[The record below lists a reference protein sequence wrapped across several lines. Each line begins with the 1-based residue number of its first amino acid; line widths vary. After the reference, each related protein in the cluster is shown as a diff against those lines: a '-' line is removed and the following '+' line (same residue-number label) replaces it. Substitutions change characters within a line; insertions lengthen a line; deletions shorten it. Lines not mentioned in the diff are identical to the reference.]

1 MHGRTGASPRGRQEA
16 AMTYDLKITGGTI
29 VDGSGKPGFAGDLG
43 IKDGKVVA
51 LGKADGPA
59 ATTIDARGKIVS
71 PGFVDVHTHYD
82 AQILWDRMLSIS
94 PWHGVTTTVIGN
106 CGFGVAPTKAIHRK
120 LIMQTLEKVE
130 GMSLE
135 ALEAGLGNA
144 WPFETFPQYLDTLE
158 KQGTAINIAALF
170 GHTPLRLYVMGEE
183 STERAATPDEIAKM
197 KTLVR
202 EAMDAGA
209 IGFGT
214 SVSVSHNGYAGKPVP
229 SRQATV
235 EEMDALVSVMGE
247 LKRGLMQITIG
258 RDFST
263 RQVGGVSRTYNAP
276 VTWTALLSYLY
287 GPGGHRK
294 QLDLAAEQR
303 KSGAMVIPQVSCR
316 PLNFEFTFAEPFIFD
331 VMKFMN
337 ELAVEDAKTPG
348 TRRRA
353 YADPA
358 WREKLRRDVTPLF
371 RNWWDRVVIAW
382 APSARELEEQ
392 PLADAARKLGRDP
405 VDLALDLA
413 LANDLQAR
421 FRMAVMNFDEK
432 EVAELITDPHT
443 VIALSDAGAH
453 ASQLCDACYSTYL
466 LGHWVREKKTLTIE
480 QAVHQLTQ
488 RPAEMFGITDRGL
501 LAEGRPAD
509 VVVFDPRTVAPGP
522 LKRVYDLPAGA
533 DRLVSEATGVDA
545 VIVNGRIIR
554 QNGNDVVAADDR
566 LPGRVLRHGR
576 AA

>member
-1 MHGRTGASPRGRQEA
+1 
-16 AMTYDLKITGGTI
+16 MTYDLKITGGTI
-29 VDGSGKPGFAGDLG
+29 VDGSGKPGFTGDVG
-43 IKDGKVVA
+43 VKDGKVVA

-59 ATTIDARGKIVS
+59 VTTIDAAGKVVS

-106 CGFGVAPTKAIHRK
+106 CGFGVAPTKPIHRK

-135 ALEAGLGNA
+135 ALEAGLGTS
-144 WPFETFPQYLDTLE
+144 WPFETFPQYLDALE
-158 KQGTAINIAALF
+158 KRGSAINVAALF

-183 STERAATPDEIAKM
+183 STERAATAEEIVAM
-197 KTLVR
+197 KKLVR

-263 RQVGGVSRTYNAP
+263 RHMAEVSRKYNVP

-303 KSGAMVIPQVSCR
+303 KAGALVIPQVSCR

-337 ELAVEDAKTPG
+337 ELAVEEAKAPG

-358 WREKLRRDVTPLF
+358 WRAKLRSEVTPLF
-371 RNWWDRVVIAW
+371 RNWWDRVIIAW
-382 APSARELEEQ
+382 APSARDLEEQ
-392 PLADAARKLGRDP
+392 PLASAAARLGKDP

-432 EVAELITDPHT
+432 EVAELITDPNT
-443 VIALSDAGAH
+443 IIALSDAGAH

-466 LGHWVREKKTLTIE
+466 LGHWVREKKTFTVE
-480 QAVHQLTQ
+480 QAVHNLTQ

-509 VVVFDPRTVAPGP
+509 VVVFDPETVGPGP

-533 DRLVSEATGVDA
+533 DRLVSEASGIDA
-545 VIVNGRIIR
+545 VIVNGKMVR
-554 QNGNDVVAADDR
+554 QNGRDAVAADEK
-566 LPGRVLRHGR
+566 LPGRLLRHGR

>member
-1 MHGRTGASPRGRQEA
+1 MAF
-16 AMTYDLKITGGTI
+16 DLRIMDGTI
-29 VDGSGKPGFAGDLG
+29 VDGTGKPGYRGDVG
-43 IKDGKVVA
+43 VKDGKVVA
-51 LGKADGPA
+51 LGEAKGDA
-59 ATTIDARGKIVS
+59 AVTIDATDRVVA

-82 AQILWDRMLSIS
+82 AQVLWDRMLSIS

-106 CGFGVAPTKAIHRK
+106 CGFGVAPTRAMHRK
-120 LIMQTLEKVE
+120 LILQTLEKVE
-130 GMSLE
+130 GMSLD
-135 ALEAGLGNA
+135 ALQAGVGEA

-158 KQGTAINIAALF
+158 KRGSAINIAALF
-170 GHTPLRLYVMGEE
+170 GHTPLRMYVMGEQ
-183 STERAATPDEIAKM
+183 STERAATADEIAAM
-197 KTLVR
+197 KKLVR
-202 EAMDAGA
+202 EAMEAGA

-263 RQVGGVSRTYNAP
+263 RHMAEVSRKYNVP

-303 KSGAMVIPQVSCR
+303 RSGAMVIPQVSCR

-337 ELAVEDAKTPG
+337 ELAVAEARNPG

-353 YADPA
+353 YADAA
-358 WREKLRRDVTPLF
+358 WRDKLRSEVTPLF

-392 PLADAARKLGRDP
+392 PLSSAAARLGKDP

-413 LANDLQAR
+413 LANDLQAH

-432 EVAELITDPHT
+432 EVADLITDPHT
-443 VIALSDAGAH
+443 IIALSDAGAH

-466 LGHWVREKKTLTIE
+466 LGHWVRERKTFTIE

-488 RPAEMFGITDRGL
+488 RPAEMFGITDRGV
-501 LAEGRPAD
+501 LARGRPAD
-509 VVVFDPRTVAPGP
+509 IVVFDPATVGPGP

-533 DRLVSEATGVDA
+533 DRLVSEAAGVDA
-545 VIVNGRIIR
+545 VIVNGQVIR
-554 QNGNDVVAADDR
+554 RNGTDAVSAAAK
-566 LPGRVLRHGR
+566 LPGRVLRQGKAH
-576 AA
+576 

>member
-1 MHGRTGASPRGRQEA
+1 MG
-16 AMTYDLKITGGTI
+16 YDLKITGGTI
-29 VDGSGKPGFAGDLG
+29 VDGTGAPGFAGDVG

-51 LGKADGPA
+51 LAKAHSE
-59 ATTIDARGKIVS
+59 ATQTIDAAGRIVA

-106 CGFGVAPTKAIHRK
+106 CGFGVAPTRAEHRR
-120 LIMQTLEKVE
+120 LILQTLEKVE
-130 GMSLE
+130 GMSLD
-135 ALEAGLGNA
+135 ALQAGLGEA

-158 KQGTAINIAALF
+158 RRGSAINVAALF
-170 GHTPLRLYVMGEE
+170 GHTPLRLYVMGEA
-183 STERAATPDEIAKM
+183 STERAATSDEIAAM
-197 KTLVR
+197 KRLLH

-214 SVSVSHNGYAGKPVP
+214 SMAVSHNGYAGKPVP

-235 EEMDALVSVMGE
+235 EEMHELVSVLGE
-247 LKRGLMQITIG
+247 IKRGLMQITIG
-258 RDFST
+258 REFST
-263 RQVGGVSRTYNAP
+263 KAMAEVSLKYGIP
-276 VTWTALLSYLY
+276 VTWTALLSYMY

-294 QLDLAAEQR
+294 QLALADEQR
-303 KSGAMVIPQVSCR
+303 KSGAVVIPQVSCR

-337 ELAVEDAKTPG
+337 DLTVEDARAPG
-348 TRRRA
+348 ARRRA

-358 WREKLRRDVTPLF
+358 WRRRFTAELSPLF
-371 RNWWDRVVIAW
+371 QRWWDRTVIAW

-392 PLADAARKLGRDP
+392 PLAAAAARLGKDP

-421 FRMAVMNFDEK
+421 FRMAVMNFDES
-432 EVAELITDPHT
+432 EVAELITDPNT
-443 VIALSDAGAH
+443 LIALSDAGAH

-466 LGHWVREKKTLTIE
+466 LGHWVRERRTFTIE
-480 QAVHQLTQ
+480 QAVHNLTQ
-488 RPAEMFGITDRGL
+488 RPAETFGITDRGV

-509 VVVFDPRTVAPGP
+509 VVVFDPSTVGPGP

-533 DRLVSEATGVDA
+533 DRLISEASGIDA
-545 VIVNGRIIR
+545 VIVNGTLIR
-554 QNGNDVVAADDR
+554 RHGKDALTANDK
-566 LPGRVLRHGR
+566 LPGRLLRHGR
-576 AA
+576 AS

>member
-1 MHGRTGASPRGRQEA
+1 
-16 AMTYDLKITGGTI
+16 MTYDLKITGGTI
-29 VDGSGKPGFAGDLG
+29 VDGTGKPGFVGDLG
-43 IKDGKVVA
+43 IKDGKVVT
-51 LGKADGPA
+51 LGKVDGSA
-59 ATTIDARGKIVS
+59 TTTIDATGKVVS

-94 PWHGVTTTVIGN
+94 PWHGITTTVIGN

-120 LIMQTLEKVE
+120 LILQTLEKVE
-130 GMSLE
+130 GMSLD
-135 ALEAGLGNA
+135 ALQAGVGDS

-158 KQGTAINIAALF
+158 KRGSAINVAALF
-170 GHTPLRLYVMGEE
+170 GHTPLRMYVMGEE
-183 STERAATPDEIAKM
+183 STERAATADEIGAM

-202 EAMDAGA
+202 EAMEAGA
-209 IGFGT
+209 IGFGS

-235 EEMDALVSVMGE
+235 EEMDALVSVMGDM
-247 LKRGLMQITIG
+247 KRGLMQITIG
-258 RDFST
+258 REFST
-263 RQVGGVSRTYNAP
+263 RHMAEVSRKYGVP

-294 QLDLAAEQR
+294 QLELAAEQR
-303 KSGAMVIPQVSCR
+303 KSGALVIPQVSCR

-337 ELAVEDAKTPG
+337 ELAIKDSKTPG

-358 WREKLRRDVTPLF
+358 WREKLRREVTPLF
-371 RNWWDRVVIAW
+371 QRWWDRVVIAW
-382 APSARELEEQ
+382 APSAKELEEQ
-392 PLADAARKLGRDP
+392 PLAQAAARLGKDP

-413 LANDLQAR
+413 LASDLQAR

-443 VIALSDAGAH
+443 IIALSDAGAH

-466 LGHWVREKKTLTIE
+466 LGHWVRDKKTFTIE
-480 QAVHQLTQ
+480 QAVHNLTQ

-509 VVVFDPRTVAPGP
+509 VVVFDPKTVGPGP

-533 DRLVSEATGVDA
+533 DRLVSEASGITA
-545 VIVNGRIIR
+545 VIVNGKLIR
-554 QNGNDVVAADDR
+554 RDGKDAVAANDK
-566 LPGRVLRHGR
+566 LPGRLLRHGR

>member
-1 MHGRTGASPRGRQEA
+1 MS
-16 AMTYDLKITGGTI
+16 YDLKITGGTI
-29 VDGSGKPGFAGDLG
+29 VDGTGKAGFVGDLG
-43 IKDGKVVA
+43 IKDGKLVA
-51 LGKADGPA
+51 MGKADGA
-59 ATTIDARGKIVS
+59 ATTTIDAKGRVVA

-130 GMSLE
+130 GMSLD
-135 ALEAGLGNA
+135 ALSAGLGYD
-144 WPFETFPQYLDTLE
+144 WPFETFPEYLDAVE
-158 KQGTAINIAALF
+158 KRGSAINIAALF
-170 GHTPLRLYVMGEE
+170 GHTPLRMYVMGEE
-183 STERAATPDEIAKM
+183 STERAATQGEINSM
-197 KTLVR
+197 KKLMR

-229 SRQATV
+229 SRLAAV
-235 EEMDALVSVMGE
+235 EEMDQLVSVMGE

-263 RQVGGVSRTYNAP
+263 RHMAEVSRKYGIP

-294 QLDLAAEQR
+294 QLDLAADQR
-303 KSGAMVIPQVSCR
+303 KAGAMVIPQVSCR

-337 ELAVEDAKTPG
+337 ELAMADAKTPG

-358 WREKLRRDVTPLF
+358 WREKLRSEVTPLF
-371 RNWWDRVVIAW
+371 QRWWDRVVIAW
-382 APSARELEEQ
+382 APSHKELEEM
-392 PLADAARKLGRDP
+392 PLAVAAARLGKDP
-405 VDLALDLA
+405 VDVALDIA

-432 EVAELITDPHT
+432 EVAELITDPNT
-443 VIALSDAGAH
+443 IIALSDAGAH
-453 ASQLCDACYSTYL
+453 ASQLCDACYSTHL
-466 LGHWVREKKTLTIE
+466 LGHWVRERKVFTIE
-480 QAVHQLTQ
+480 QAVHNLTQ
-488 RPAEMFGITDRGL
+488 RPAEMFGISDRGL

-509 VVVFDPRTVAPGP
+509 VVVFDPKTVGPGP
-522 LKRVYDLPAGA
+522 LKRVHDLPAGA
-533 DRLVSEATGVDA
+533 DRLVSQASGIDA
-545 VIVNGRIIR
+545 VVVNGELIR
-554 QNGNDVVAADDR
+554 RDNKDVFAANDK
-566 LPGRVLRHGR
+566 LPGRLLRSGR

>member
-1 MHGRTGASPRGRQEA
+1 
-16 AMTYDLKITGGTI
+16 MTYDLKITSGTI
-29 VDGSGKPGFAGDLG
+29 VDGTGKAGFAGDLG
-43 IKDGKVVA
+43 IKDGKVVS

-59 ATTIDARGKIVS
+59 TTTIDATGKVVS

-82 AQILWDRMLSIS
+82 AQILWDRMLTIS

-130 GMSLE
+130 GMSLD
-135 ALEAGLGNA
+135 ALHAGLGDD
-144 WPFETFPQYLDTLE
+144 WPFETFPQYLDALE
-158 KQGTAINIAALF
+158 KRGSAINVAALF

-183 STERAATPDEIAKM
+183 STERAATADEIGAM
-197 KTLVR
+197 KRLMR
-202 EAMDAGA
+202 EAMEAGA

-229 SRQATV
+229 SRQAAV
-235 EEMDALVSVMGE
+235 EEMDALVSVMGDM
-247 LKRGLMQITIG
+247 KRGLMQITIG
-258 RDFST
+258 REFST
-263 RQVGGVSRTYNAP
+263 RHMAEVSRKYGVP

-303 KSGAMVIPQVSCR
+303 KSGALVIPQVSCR

-337 ELAVEDAKTPG
+337 ELAVEDAKAPG

-358 WREKLRRDVTPLF
+358 WREKLRSELTPLF
-371 RNWWDRVVIAW
+371 QRWWDRTVIAW
-382 APSARELEEQ
+382 APSAKELEEQ
-392 PLADAARKLGRDP
+392 PLAEAARKLGKDP

-413 LANDLQAR
+413 IASDLQAR

-443 VIALSDAGAH
+443 IIALSDAGAH

-466 LGHWVREKKTLTIE
+466 LGHWVRDKKTFTVE
-480 QAVHQLTQ
+480 QAVHNLTQ

-509 VVVFDPRTVAPGP
+509 VVVFDPKTVGPGP
-522 LKRVYDLPAGA
+522 LKRVYDMPAGA
-533 DRLVSEATGVDA
+533 DRLVSEASGIDA
-545 VIVNGRIIR
+545 VIVNGKLIR
-554 QNGNDVVAADDR
+554 RDGKDAIAANDK
-566 LPGRVLRHGR
+566 LPGRLLRHGG

>member
-1 MHGRTGASPRGRQEA
+1 
-16 AMTYDLKITGGTI
+16 MTYDLKITGGTI
-29 VDGSGKPGFAGDLG
+29 VDGTGKPGFVGDIG

-51 LGKADGPA
+51 LGKAEGA
-59 ATTIDARGKIVS
+59 ATRTIDAKGKVVS

-106 CGFGVAPTKAIHRK
+106 CGFGVAPTHAIHRK
-120 LIMQTLEKVE
+120 LILQTLEKVE
-130 GMSLE
+130 GMSLD
-135 ALEAGLGNA
+135 ALHAGLGEV
-144 WPFETFPQYLDTLE
+144 WPFETFPQYLDAVE
-158 KQGTAINIAALF
+158 KRGVAINVAALF
-170 GHTPLRLYVMGEE
+170 GHTPLRLYVMGEA
-183 STERAATPDEIAKM
+183 STERAATADEIATM
-197 KTLVR
+197 KKLVR

-214 SVSVSHNGYAGKPVP
+214 SVSVSHNGYGGKPVP

-235 EEMDALVSVMGE
+235 EEMDSLVSVMGE

-263 RQVGGVSRTYNAP
+263 KAMAEVSRKYNVP

-303 KSGAMVIPQVSCR
+303 KSGAIVIPQVSCR
-316 PLNFEFTFAEPFIFD
+316 PLNFELTFAEPFIFD

-337 ELAVEDAKTPG
+337 ELAIEDAKSPG
-348 TRRRA
+348 ARRRA

-358 WREKLRRDVTPLF
+358 WREKLRSEVTPLF
-371 RNWWDRVVIAW
+371 RQWWDRTTIAW
-382 APSARELEEQ
+382 APSARELEEM
-392 PLADAARKLGRDP
+392 PLSAAAAKLGKDP
-405 VDLALDLA
+405 VDLALDLS
-413 LANDLQAR
+413 LDNDLQAR
-421 FRMAVMNFDEK
+421 FRVAVMNFDEK

-443 VIALSDAGAH
+443 IIALSDAGAH
-453 ASQLCDACYSTYL
+453 ANQLCDACYSTYL
-466 LGHWVREKKTLTIE
+466 LGHWVRDKKTFTVE
-480 QAVHQLTQ
+480 QAVHNLTQ
-488 RPAEMFGITDRGL
+488 RPAEMFGITDRGV

-509 VVVFDPRTVAPGP
+509 VVIFDPATVGPGP

-533 DRLVSEATGVDA
+533 DRLVAEANGIEA
-545 VIVNGRIIR
+545 VIVNGQLVR
-554 QNGNDVVAADDR
+554 QNNKDMVAANDK
-566 LPGRVLRHGR
+566 LPGRLLRHGR

>member
-1 MHGRTGASPRGRQEA
+1 
-16 AMTYDLKITGGTI
+16 
-29 VDGSGKPGFAGDLG
+29 
-43 IKDGKVVA
+43 
-51 LGKADGPA
+51 
-59 ATTIDARGKIVS
+59 
-71 PGFVDVHTHYD
+71 
-82 AQILWDRMLSIS
+82 MLTIS

-106 CGFGVAPTKAIHRK
+106 CGFGIAPTKAIHRK

-130 GMSLE
+130 GMSLA
-135 ALEAGLGNA
+135 ALHAGLGDD
-144 WPFETFPQYLDTLE
+144 WSFETFPQYLDALE
-158 KQGTAINIAALF
+158 KRGSAINVAALF

-183 STERAATPDEIAKM
+183 STERAATANEIGAM
-197 KTLVR
+197 MRLMR
-202 EAMDAGA
+202 EAMEAGA

-229 SRQATV
+229 SRQAAV
-235 EEMDALVSVMGE
+235 EEMDALVSVMGDM
-247 LKRGLMQITIG
+247 KRGLMQITIG
-258 RDFST
+258 REFST
-263 RQVGGVSRTYNAP
+263 RHMAEVSRKYGVP

-303 KSGAMVIPQVSCR
+303 KSGALVIPQVSCR

-337 ELAVEDAKTPG
+337 ELAVEDAKAPG

-358 WREKLRRDVTPLF
+358 WREKLRSEVTPLF
-371 RNWWDRVVIAW
+371 QHWWDRVVIAW
-382 APSARELEEQ
+382 APSAKELEEQ
-392 PLADAARKLGRDP
+392 PLAEAARKLGKDP

-413 LANDLQAR
+413 LASDLQAR

-443 VIALSDAGAH
+443 IIALSDAGAH

-466 LGHWVREKKTLTIE
+466 LGHWVRDKKTFTVE
-480 QAVHQLTQ
+480 QAVHNLTQ

-501 LAEGRPAD
+501 LAQGRPAD
-509 VVVFDPRTVAPGP
+509 VVVFDPKTVGPGP
-522 LKRVYDLPAGA
+522 LKRVYDMPAGA
-533 DRLVSEATGVDA
+533 DRLVSEASGIDA
-545 VIVNGRIIR
+545 VIVNGKLIR
-554 QNGNDVVAADDR
+554 REGKDAIADNDK
-566 LPGRVLRHGR
+566 LPGRLLRHGR

>member
-1 MHGRTGASPRGRQEA
+1 
-16 AMTYDLKITGGTI
+16 MTYDLKITGGTI
-29 VDGSGKPGFAGDLG
+29 VDGTGKPGFVGDIG

-51 LGKADGPA
+51 LGKAEGA
-59 ATTIDARGKIVS
+59 ATTTIDAKGKVVS

-82 AQILWDRMLSIS
+82 AQILWDRMLTIS

-106 CGFGVAPTKAIHRK
+106 CGFGVAPTHAIHRK
-120 LIMQTLEKVE
+120 LILQTLEKVE
-130 GMSLE
+130 GMSLD
-135 ALEAGLGNA
+135 ALQAGLGDV
-144 WPFETFPQYLDTLE
+144 WPFETFPQYLDTVE
-158 KQGTAINIAALF
+158 KRGVAINVAALF
-170 GHTPLRLYVMGEE
+170 GHTPLRLYVMGEA
-183 STERAATPDEIAKM
+183 STERAATADEIAAM
-197 KTLVR
+197 KKLVR

-214 SVSVSHNGYAGKPVP
+214 SVSVSHNGYGGKPVP

-235 EEMDALVSVMGE
+235 EEMDSLVSVMGE

-263 RQVGGVSRTYNAP
+263 KAMAEVSRKYNVP

-303 KSGAMVIPQVSCR
+303 KSGAIVIPQVSCR
-316 PLNFEFTFAEPFIFD
+316 PLNFELTFAEPFIFD

-337 ELAVEDAKTPG
+337 ELAIEDAKSPG

-358 WREKLRRDVTPLF
+358 WREKLRSEVTPLF
-371 RNWWDRVVIAW
+371 RQWWDRTTIAW
-382 APSARELEEQ
+382 APSARELEEM
-392 PLADAARKLGRDP
+392 PLSEAAAKLGKDP
-405 VDLALDLA
+405 VDLALDLS
-413 LANDLQAR
+413 LDNDLQAR
-421 FRMAVMNFDEK
+421 FRVAVMNFDEK

-443 VIALSDAGAH
+443 IIALSDAGAH
-453 ASQLCDACYSTYL
+453 ANQLCDACYSTYL
-466 LGHWVREKKTLTIE
+466 LGHWVRDKKTITIE
-480 QAVHQLTQ
+480 EAVHNLTQ
-488 RPAEMFGITDRGL
+488 RPAEMFGITDRGV

-509 VVVFDPRTVAPGP
+509 VVVFDPATVGPGP

-533 DRLVSEATGVDA
+533 DRLVADANGIDA
-545 VIVNGRIIR
+545 VIVNGRLVR
-554 QNGNDVVAADDR
+554 QNNKDMVAANDK
-566 LPGRVLRHGR
+566 LPGRLLRHGR

>member
-1 MHGRTGASPRGRQEA
+1 MS
-16 AMTYDLKITGGTI
+16 YDIKVTGGTI
-29 VDGSGKPGFAGDLG
+29 VDGSGKPGFVGDLG

-59 ATTIDARGKIVS
+59 TTTIDAAGKVVS

-82 AQILWDRMLSIS
+82 AQILWDRMLTIS

-120 LIMQTLEKVE
+120 LVMQTLEKVE

-135 ALEAGLGNA
+135 ALEAGLGMN
-144 WPFETFPQYLDTLE
+144 WPFETFPQYLDTLD
-158 KQGTAINIAALF
+158 KRGSAVNVAALF

-183 STERAATPDEIAKM
+183 STERAATADEITAM
-197 KTLVR
+197 KKLVR
-202 EAMDAGA
+202 EAMEAGA

-214 SVSVSHNGYAGKPVP
+214 SVAVSHNGYAGKPVP

-235 EEMDALVSVMGE
+235 EEMDSLASVLGD
-247 LKRGLMQITIG
+247 LKRGLMQVTIG

-263 RQVGGVSRTYNAP
+263 RHMAEVSRKYGIP
-276 VTWTALLSYLY
+276 VTWTALLSYMY

-303 KSGAMVIPQVSCR
+303 KAGALVIPQVSCR

-337 ELAVEDAKTPG
+337 ELAAADAKAPG

-358 WREKLRRDVTPLF
+358 WREKLRSEVTPVF
-371 RNWWDRVVIAW
+371 RSWWERVVIAW

-392 PLADAARKLGRDP
+392 PLAEAAARLGKDP

-432 EVAELITDPHT
+432 EVSELITDPHT

-466 LGHWVREKKTLTIE
+466 LGHWVRERKAFTIE
-480 QAVHQLTQ
+480 QAVHNLTQ

-509 VVVFDPRTVAPGP
+509 VVVFDPKTVGPGP

-533 DRLVSEATGVDA
+533 DRLVSEASGIDA
-545 VIVNGRIIR
+545 VVVNGKLIR
-554 QNGNDVVAADDR
+554 RNGKDTVTADDP
-566 LPGRVLRHGR
+566 LPGRLLRHGR

>member
-1 MHGRTGASPRGRQEA
+1 
-16 AMTYDLKITGGTI
+16 MTYDLKITNGTI
-29 VDGSGKPGFAGDLG
+29 VDGSGKPGFTGDVG
-43 IKDGKVVA
+43 VKDGKVVA
-51 LGKADGPA
+51 LGKAEGA
-59 ATTIDARGKIVS
+59 ADTTIDAKGKVVS

-135 ALEAGLGNA
+135 ALEAGLGMS
-144 WPFETFPQYLDTLE
+144 WPFETFPQYLDALE
-158 KQGTAINIAALF
+158 KRGSAINIAALF

-183 STERAATPDEIAKM
+183 STERAATGDEIAAM
-197 KTLVR
+197 KKLVR
-202 EAMDAGA
+202 EAMEAGA

-214 SVSVSHNGYAGKPVP
+214 SVAVSHNGYAGKPVP

-263 RQVGGVSRTYNAP
+263 RHMAEVSRKYGVP

-303 KSGAMVIPQVSCR
+303 KAGALVIPQVSCR

-337 ELAVEDAKTPG
+337 ELAVEDAKAPG

-358 WREKLRRDVTPLF
+358 WREKLRSEVTPLF

-382 APSARELEEQ
+382 APSARELEER
-392 PLADAARKLGRDP
+392 PLADAAAALGKDP
-405 VDLALDLA
+405 VDLALELA

-432 EVAELITDPHT
+432 EVAELITDPNT
-443 VIALSDAGAH
+443 IIALSDAGAH

-466 LGHWVREKKTLTIE
+466 LGHWVREKKTFTIE
-480 QAVHQLTQ
+480 QAVHNLTQ

-509 VVVFDPRTVAPGP
+509 VVVFDPKTVGPGP

-533 DRLVSEATGVDA
+533 DRLVSEASGIDA
-545 VIVNGRIIR
+545 VIVNGKIIR
-554 QNGNDVVAADDR
+554 RNGMDAVAANDK

>member
-1 MHGRTGASPRGRQEA
+1 
-16 AMTYDLKITGGTI
+16 MTYDLKIIGGTI
-29 VDGSGKPGFAGDLG
+29 VDGTGKPGFPGDLG

-51 LGKADGPA
+51 MGKADGPA
-59 ATTIDARGKIVS
+59 TTTIDAAGRVVA

-135 ALEAGLGNA
+135 ALHAGLGED
-144 WPFETFPQYLDTLE
+144 WPFETFPEYLDAVE
-158 KQGTAINIAALF
+158 KRGSAINIAALF
-170 GHTPLRLYVMGEE
+170 GHTPLRMYVMGEE
-183 STERAATPDEIAKM
+183 STERAATQDEINSM
-197 KTLVR
+197 KKLMR
-202 EAMDAGA
+202 EAMEAGA

-229 SRQATV
+229 SRQATP
-235 EEMDALVSVMGE
+235 EEMDGLVSVMGDM
-247 LKRGLMQITIG
+247 KRGLMQITIG
-258 RDFST
+258 REFST
-263 RQVGGVSRTYNAP
+263 RHMAEVSRKYGIP

-337 ELAVEDAKTPG
+337 ELAMADAKAPG
-348 TRRRA
+348 ARRRA

-358 WREKLRRDVTPLF
+358 WREKLRSEVTPLF
-371 RNWWDRVVIAW
+371 QRWWDRVVIAW
-382 APSARELEEQ
+382 APSHKELEEM
-392 PLADAARKLGRDP
+392 PLAVAAARLGKDP
-405 VDLALDLA
+405 VDLALDIA
-413 LANDLQAR
+413 IANDLQAR

-432 EVAELITDPHT
+432 EVAELITDPNT
-443 VIALSDAGAH
+443 IIALSDAGAH
-453 ASQLCDACYSTYL
+453 ASQLCDACYSTHL
-466 LGHWVREKKTLTIE
+466 LGHWVRERKVFTIE
-480 QAVHQLTQ
+480 EAVHNLTQ

-509 VVVFDPRTVAPGP
+509 VVVFDAKTVGPGP
-522 LKRVYDLPAGA
+522 LKRVNDLPAGA
-533 DRLVSEATGVDA
+533 DRLVSQASGIDA
-545 VIVNGRIIR
+545 VIVNGELVRR
-554 QNGNDVVAADDR
+554 DNKDVFAANDK
-566 LPGRVLRHGR
+566 LPGRLLRGGR

>member
-1 MHGRTGASPRGRQEA
+1 
-16 AMTYDLKITGGTI
+16 MTYDLKITGGTI
-29 VDGSGKPGFAGDLG
+29 IDGTGKPGFLGDVG

-51 LGKADGPA
+51 IGKADGPA
-59 ATTIDARGKIVS
+59 ATTIDATGRIVS

-82 AQILWDRMLSIS
+82 AQILWDRMLTIS

-106 CGFGVAPTKAIHRK
+106 CGFGVAPTRAAHRK
-120 LIMQTLEKVE
+120 LILQTLEKVE
-130 GMSLE
+130 GMSLD
-135 ALEAGLGNA
+135 ALQAGLGDD
-144 WPFETFPQYLDTLE
+144 WSFETFPQYLDAVE
-158 KQGTAINIAALF
+158 KRGSAINVAALF
-170 GHTPLRLYVMGEE
+170 GHTPLRMYVMGEE
-183 STERAATPDEIAKM
+183 STERASTPDELTAM
-197 KTLVR
+197 KRLMR
-202 EAMDAGA
+202 EAMEAGA

-229 SRQATV
+229 SRQATP
-235 EEMDALVSVMGE
+235 EEMDGLVSVMGE
-247 LKRGLMQITIG
+247 MKRGLMQITIG
-258 RDFST
+258 REFST
-263 RQVGGVSRTYNAP
+263 RHMAEVSRKHGVP

-316 PLNFEFTFAEPFIFD
+316 PLNFEFTFGEPFIFD

-337 ELAVEDAKTPG
+337 ELAVADAKSPG
-348 TRRRA
+348 ARRRA

-358 WREKLRRDVTPLF
+358 WREKLRSEVTPLF
-371 RNWWDRVVIAW
+371 QRWWDRVVIAW
-382 APSARELEEQ
+382 APSARELEEM
-392 PLADAARKLGRDP
+392 PLAAAAARLGKDP

-413 LANDLQAR
+413 LANDLKAR

-432 EVAELITDPHT
+432 EVAELITDPNT
-443 VIALSDAGAH
+443 IIALSDAGAH

-466 LGHWVREKKTLTIE
+466 LGHWVRDRKTFTLE
-480 QAVHQLTQ
+480 QAVHNLTQ
-488 RPAEMFGITDRGL
+488 RPAEMFGITDRGV

-509 VVVFDPRTVAPGP
+509 IVVFDPATVGPGP

-533 DRLVSEATGVDA
+533 DRIVAEANGVEA
-545 VIVNGRIIR
+545 VIVNGTLIR
-554 QNGNDVVAADDR
+554 RDGRDAVATDDK
-566 LPGRVLRHGR
+566 LPGRLLRGGR

>member
-1 MHGRTGASPRGRQEA
+1 MS
-16 AMTYDLKITGGTI
+16 YDLKITGGTI
-29 VDGSGKPGFAGDLG
+29 VDGTGKAGFVGDVG

-51 LGKADGPA
+51 MGKADGPA
-59 ATTIDARGKIVS
+59 TTAIDATGKIVS

-82 AQILWDRMLSIS
+82 AQILWDRMLTIS
-94 PWHGVTTTVIGN
+94 PWHGVTTTVISN

-120 LIMQTLEKVE
+120 LILQTLEKVE
-130 GMSLE
+130 GMSLD
-135 ALEAGLGNA
+135 ALHAGLGDV
-144 WPFETFPQYLDTLE
+144 WPFETFPQYLDAVE
-158 KQGTAINIAALF
+158 KRGSAINVAALF
-170 GHTPLRLYVMGEE
+170 GHTPLRMYVMGEE
-183 STERAATPDEIAKM
+183 STERAATPDELTAM
-197 KTLVR
+197 KKLMR
-202 EAMDAGA
+202 EAMEAGA

-229 SRQATV
+229 SRQATP
-235 EEMDALVSVMGE
+235 EEMDGLVSVMGE
-247 LKRGLMQITIG
+247 MKRGLMQITIG
-258 RDFST
+258 REFST
-263 RQVGGVSRTYNAP
+263 RHMAEVSRKYGVP

-337 ELAVEDAKTPG
+337 ELAIADAKAPG
-348 TRRRA
+348 TRRHA

-358 WREKLRRDVTPLF
+358 WREKLRSEVTPLF
-371 RNWWDRVVIAW
+371 QRWWDRVVIAW
-382 APSARELEEQ
+382 APSHKELEEM
-392 PLADAARKLGRDP
+392 PLAAAAARLGKDP

-443 VIALSDAGAH
+443 IIALSDAGAH
-453 ASQLCDACYSTYL
+453 ASQLCDACYSTHL
-466 LGHWVREKKTLTIE
+466 LGHWVRERKVFTVE
-480 QAVHQLTQ
+480 EAVHNLTQ
-488 RPAEMFGITDRGL
+488 RPAEMFGITDRGV

-509 VVVFDPRTVAPGP
+509 VVVFDAKTVGPGP
-522 LKRVYDLPAGA
+522 LKRVNDLPAGA
-533 DRLVSEATGVDA
+533 DRLVSQASGIDA
-545 VIVNGRIIR
+545 VIVNGELIR
-554 QNGNDVVAADDR
+554 RDNKDVFAANDK
-566 LPGRVLRHGR
+566 LPGRLLRSGR

>member
-1 MHGRTGASPRGRQEA
+1 
-16 AMTYDLKITGGTI
+16 MTYDLKITSGTI
-29 VDGSGKPGFAGDLG
+29 VDGTGKAGFAGDLG
-43 IKDGKVVA
+43 IKDGKVVS

-59 ATTIDARGKIVS
+59 TTTIDATGKVVS

-82 AQILWDRMLSIS
+82 AQILWDRMLTIS

-106 CGFGVAPTKAIHRK
+106 CGFGVAPTHAIHRK

-130 GMSLE
+130 GMSLD
-135 ALEAGLGNA
+135 ALHAGLGDD
-144 WPFETFPQYLDTLE
+144 WPFETFPQYLDALE
-158 KQGTAINIAALF
+158 KRGSAINVAALF

-183 STERAATPDEIAKM
+183 STERAATADEIGAM
-197 KTLVR
+197 KRLMR
-202 EAMDAGA
+202 EAMEAGA

-229 SRQATV
+229 SRQAAV
-235 EEMDALVSVMGE
+235 EEMDALVSVMGDM
-247 LKRGLMQITIG
+247 KRGLMQITIG
-258 RDFST
+258 REFST
-263 RQVGGVSRTYNAP
+263 RHMAEVSRKYGVP

-303 KSGAMVIPQVSCR
+303 KSGALVIPQVSCR

-337 ELAVEDAKTPG
+337 ELAVEDAKAPG

-358 WREKLRRDVTPLF
+358 WREKLRSEVTPLF
-371 RNWWDRVVIAW
+371 QRWWDRVVIAW
-382 APSARELEEQ
+382 APSAKELEEQ
-392 PLADAARKLGRDP
+392 PLAVAAAKLGKDP

-413 LANDLQAR
+413 LASDLQAR

-443 VIALSDAGAH
+443 IIALSDAGAH

-466 LGHWVREKKTLTIE
+466 LGHWVRDKKTFTVE
-480 QAVHQLTQ
+480 QAVHNLTQ

-501 LAEGRPAD
+501 LALGRPAD
-509 VVVFDPRTVAPGP
+509 VVVFDPKTVGPGP
-522 LKRVYDLPAGA
+522 LKRVYDMPAGA
-533 DRLVSEATGVDA
+533 DRLVSEASGIDV
-545 VIVNGRIIR
+545 VIVNGKLIR
-554 QNGNDVVAADDR
+554 RDGKDAIADNDK
-566 LPGRVLRHGR
+566 LPGRLLRHGR

>member
-1 MHGRTGASPRGRQEA
+1 MS
-16 AMTYDLKITGGTI
+16 YDLKITGGTI
-29 VDGSGKPGFAGDLG
+29 VDGTGRPGFVGDLG

-51 LGKADGPA
+51 LGKADGA
-59 ATTIDARGKIVS
+59 GDTTIDATGKVVS

-135 ALEAGLGNA
+135 ALEAGLGMN
-144 WPFETFPQYLDTLE
+144 WPFETFPQYLDALE
-158 KQGTAINIAALF
+158 KRGSAINVAALF
-170 GHTPLRLYVMGEE
+170 GHTPLRLYVLGEE
-183 STERAATPDEIAKM
+183 STERAATADEIAVM
-197 KTLVR
+197 KKLVR

-235 EEMDALVSVMGE
+235 DEMDQLVSVMGDM
-247 LKRGLMQITIG
+247 KRGLMQITIG

-263 RQVGGVSRTYNAP
+263 RHMAEVSRKYGVP

-303 KSGAMVIPQVSCR
+303 KSGALVIPQVSCR

-337 ELAVEDAKTPG
+337 ELAVEEAKAPG

-358 WREKLRRDVTPLF
+358 WREKLRSEVTPLF
-371 RNWWDRVVIAW
+371 RNWWDRVIIAW

-392 PLADAARKLGRDP
+392 PLAQVAARLGKDP

-432 EVAELITDPHT
+432 EVAELITDPNT
-443 VIALSDAGAH
+443 IIALSDAGAH

-466 LGHWVREKKTLTIE
+466 LGHWVRERKTFTIE
-480 QAVHQLTQ
+480 QAVHNLTQ
-488 RPAEMFGITDRGL
+488 RPAEMFGISDRGL

-509 VVVFDPRTVAPGP
+509 VVVFDPKTVGPGS

-533 DRLVSEATGVDA
+533 DRLVSEASGIDA
-545 VIVNGRIIR
+545 VIVNGKLIR
-554 QNGNDVVAADDR
+554 RDGKDTVAANDK
-566 LPGRVLRHGR
+566 LPGRLLRHGR

>member
-1 MHGRTGASPRGRQEA
+1 
-16 AMTYDLKITGGTI
+16 MTYDLKITGGTI
-29 VDGSGKPGFAGDLG
+29 VDGTGKAGFTGDLG
-43 IKDGKVVA
+43 ITDGRVVA
-51 LGKADGPA
+51 VGKAEGA
-59 ATTIDARGKIVS
+59 ATTTIDATGKVVS

-106 CGFGVAPTKAIHRK
+106 CGFGVAPTRAIHRK
-120 LIMQTLEKVE
+120 MIMQTLEKVE

-135 ALEAGLGNA
+135 ALQAGLGEA
-144 WPFETFPQYLDTLE
+144 WPFETFPQYLDALE
-158 KQGTAINIAALF
+158 KRGSAINVAALF
-170 GHTPLRLYVMGEE
+170 GHTPLRLYVMGEA
-183 STERAATPDEIAKM
+183 STERAANADEVAAM
-197 KTLVR
+197 KKLVR
-202 EAMDAGA
+202 EAMEAGA

-229 SRQATV
+229 SRQATP

-247 LKRGLMQITIG
+247 MKRGLMQITIG

-263 RQVGGVSRTYNAP
+263 KHMAEVSRKYGIP

-303 KSGAMVIPQVSCR
+303 KSGALVIPQVSCR

-331 VMKFMN
+331 TMKFMN
-337 ELAVEDAKTPG
+337 ELAAADAKEPG

-358 WREKLRRDVTPLF
+358 WREKLRSEVSPIF

-382 APSARELEEQ
+382 SPSARELEEM
-392 PLADAARKLGRDP
+392 PLAAAAAKVGKDP
-405 VDLALDLA
+405 VDLALDIA
-413 LANDLQAR
+413 LADDLQTR
-421 FRMAVMNFDEK
+421 FRMAVMNFDET

-443 VIALSDAGAH
+443 IIALSDAGAH
-453 ASQLCDACYSTYL
+453 ANQLCDACYSTHL
-466 LGHWVREKKTLTIE
+466 LGHWVREKKTMTIE

-488 RPAEMFGITDRGL
+488 RPAEMFGITDRGV

-509 VVVFDPRTVAPGP
+509 AVVFDPKTVAPGP

-533 DRLVSEATGVDA
+533 DRLVSEASGIDA
-545 VIVNGRIIR
+545 VIVNGRLIR
-554 QNGNDVVAADDR
+554 QGNKDVVAANDK
-566 LPGRVLRHGR
+566 LPGRLLRHGR

>member
-1 MHGRTGASPRGRQEA
+1 
-16 AMTYDLKITGGTI
+16 MTYDLKITGGTI
-29 VDGSGKPGFAGDLG
+29 VDGTGKPGFVGDLG

-51 LGKADGPA
+51 LGKAEGA
-59 ATTIDARGKIVS
+59 ATKTIDASGKVVS

-82 AQILWDRMLSIS
+82 AQILWDRLLSIS

-106 CGFGVAPTKAIHRK
+106 CGFGVAPTHAIHRK
-120 LIMQTLEKVE
+120 LILQTLEKVE
-130 GMSLE
+130 GMSMD
-135 ALEAGLGNA
+135 ALQAGLGDV
-144 WPFETFPQYLDTLE
+144 WPFETFPQYLDAVE
-158 KQGTAINIAALF
+158 KRGSAINIAALF
-170 GHTPLRLYVMGEE
+170 GHTPLRMYVMGEA
-183 STERAATPDEIAKM
+183 STERAATADEIKTM
-197 KTLVR
+197 KKLVR

-235 EEMDALVSVMGE
+235 EEMDSLVSVMGE

-263 RQVGGVSRTYNAP
+263 KAMAEVSRKYNVP

-316 PLNFEFTFAEPFIFD
+316 PLNFELTFAEPFIFD

-337 ELAVEDAKTPG
+337 ELAVEDAKSPG
-348 TRRRA
+348 ARRRA

-358 WREKLRRDVTPLF
+358 WREKLRSEVTPLF
-371 RNWWDRVVIAW
+371 QRWWDRTTIAW
-382 APSARELEEQ
+382 APSARELEEM
-392 PLADAARKLGRDP
+392 PLTEAAAKVGKDP
-405 VDLALDLA
+405 VDLALDLS
-413 LANDLQAR
+413 LDNDLQAR
-421 FRMAVMNFDEK
+421 FRVAVMNFDEK

-443 VIALSDAGAH
+443 IIALSDAGAH
-453 ASQLCDACYSTYL
+453 ANQLCDACYSTYL
-466 LGHWVREKKTLTIE
+466 LGHWVREKKTFTVE
-480 QAVHQLTQ
+480 QAVHNLTQ
-488 RPAEMFGITDRGL
+488 RPAEMFGITDRGV

-509 VVVFDPRTVAPGP
+509 IVVFDPETVGPGP

-533 DRLVSEATGVDA
+533 DRLVAEANGIAA
-545 VIVNGRIIR
+545 VIVNGRLVR
-554 QNGNDVVAADDR
+554 QDNKDVVTANDK
-566 LPGRVLRHGR
+566 LPGRLLRHGR

>member
-1 MHGRTGASPRGRQEA
+1 
-16 AMTYDLKITGGTI
+16 MTYDLKITGGTI
-29 VDGSGKPGFAGDLG
+29 VDGTGKPGFLGDLG

-51 LGKADGPA
+51 LGKVDGPA
-59 ATTIDARGKIVS
+59 ATTIDATGKVVS

-82 AQILWDRMLSIS
+82 AQILWDRMLTIS

-130 GMSLE
+130 GMSLD
-135 ALEAGLGNA
+135 ALHAGLGDD
-144 WPFETFPQYLDTLE
+144 WPFETFPQYLDALE
-158 KQGTAINIAALF
+158 KRGSAINVAALF

-183 STERAATPDEIAKM
+183 STERAATADEIGAM
-197 KTLVR
+197 KKLMR
-202 EAMDAGA
+202 EAMEAGA

-235 EEMDALVSVMGE
+235 EEMDSLVSVMGDM
-247 LKRGLMQITIG
+247 KRGLMQITIG
-258 RDFST
+258 REFST
-263 RQVGGVSRTYNAP
+263 RHMAEVSRKYGVP
-276 VTWTALLSYLY
+276 VTWTALLSHLY
-287 GPGGHRK
+287 GPGEHRK

-337 ELAVEDAKTPG
+337 ELAIEDAKAPG

-358 WREKLRRDVTPLF
+358 WREKLRSEVTPLF
-371 RNWWDRVVIAW
+371 QRWWDRVVIAW
-382 APSARELEEQ
+382 APSAKELEEQ
-392 PLADAARKLGRDP
+392 PLAEVARKLGKDP

-413 LANDLQAR
+413 LASDLQAR

-443 VIALSDAGAH
+443 IIALSDAGAH

-466 LGHWVREKKTLTIE
+466 LGHWVRDKKTFTIE
-480 QAVHQLTQ
+480 QAVHNLTQ

-509 VVVFDPRTVAPGP
+509 VVVFDPKKVSPGP

-533 DRLVSEATGVDA
+533 DRLVSEASGIDA
-545 VIVNGRIIR
+545 VIVNGKLIR
-554 QNGNDVVAADDR
+554 RDGKDAVAANDK
-566 LPGRVLRHGR
+566 LPGRLLRHGR

>member
-1 MHGRTGASPRGRQEA
+1 
-16 AMTYDLKITGGTI
+16 MTYDLKITGGTI
-29 VDGSGKPGFAGDLG
+29 VDGSGKPGFRGDLG

-51 LGKADGPA
+51 LGKAESTAD
-59 ATTIDARGKIVS
+59 TTIDAAGKVVS

-135 ALEAGLGNA
+135 ALEAGLGTN
-144 WPFETFPQYLDTLE
+144 WPFETFPQYLDALE
-158 KQGTAINIAALF
+158 KRGSAINVAALF

-183 STERAATPDEIAKM
+183 STERAATADEIAAM
-197 KTLVR
+197 KKLVR

-235 EEMDALVSVMGE
+235 EEMDSLVSVMGE

-263 RQVGGVSRTYNAP
+263 RHMAEVSRKYNVP

-303 KSGAMVIPQVSCR
+303 KSGALVIPQVSCR

-337 ELAVEDAKTPG
+337 ELAVEEAKAPG

-358 WREKLRRDVTPLF
+358 WREKLRSELTPLF
-371 RNWWDRVVIAW
+371 RNWWDRVIIAW

-392 PLADAARKLGRDP
+392 PLAQAAARLGKDP

-432 EVAELITDPHT
+432 EVAELITDPNT
-443 VIALSDAGAH
+443 IIALSDAGAH

-466 LGHWVREKKTLTIE
+466 LGHWVRERKTFTIE
-480 QAVHQLTQ
+480 QAVHNLTQ
-488 RPAEMFGITDRGL
+488 RPAEMFGISDRGL

-509 VVVFDPRTVAPGP
+509 VVVFDPKTVGPGP

-533 DRLVSEATGVDA
+533 DRLVSEASGIDA
-545 VIVNGRIIR
+545 VIVNGKLIR
-554 QNGNDVVAADDR
+554 RDGKDAVAANDK
-566 LPGRVLRHGR
+566 LPGRLLRHGR

>member
-1 MHGRTGASPRGRQEA
+1 MS
-16 AMTYDLKITGGTI
+16 YDIKVTGGTI
-29 VDGSGKPGFAGDLG
+29 VDGSGRPGFVGDLG
-43 IKDGKVVA
+43 IKGGKVVA
-51 LGKADGPA
+51 IGKVEGPA
-59 ATTIDARGKIVS
+59 DTTIDAAGKIVS

-82 AQILWDRMLSIS
+82 AQILWDRMLTIS

-135 ALEAGLGNA
+135 ALEAGLGID
-144 WPFETFPQYLDTLE
+144 WPFETFPQYLDALE
-158 KQGTAINIAALF
+158 KRGSAINVAALF

-183 STERAATPDEIAKM
+183 STERVATADEIAAM
-197 KTLVR
+197 KKLVR

-214 SVSVSHNGYAGKPVP
+214 SVAVSHNGYAGKPVP

-235 EEMDALVSVMGE
+235 EEMDALASVMGE
-247 LKRGLMQITIG
+247 LKRGLMQVTIG

-263 RQVGGVSRTYNAP
+263 RHMAEVSRKYGIP
-276 VTWTALLSYLY
+276 VTWTALLSYMY

-294 QLDLAAEQR
+294 QLALADEQR
-303 KSGAMVIPQVSCR
+303 KSGALVIPQVSCR
-316 PLNFEFTFAEPFIFD
+316 PLNFEFTFGEPFIFD

-337 ELAVEDAKTPG
+337 ELAVEEAKAPG

-358 WREKLRRDVTPLF
+358 WREKLRSEVTPLF

-392 PLADAARKLGRDP
+392 PLAEAARKLGKDP

-421 FRMAVMNFDEK
+421 FRMAVMNFDEQ

-443 VIALSDAGAH
+443 IIALSDAGAH
-453 ASQLCDACYSTYL
+453 ASQLCDACYATYL
-466 LGHWVREKKTLTIE
+466 LGHWVRERKTFTIE
-480 QAVHQLTQ
+480 QAVHNLTQ

-501 LAEGRPAD
+501 LTEGRPAD
-509 VVVFDPRTVAPGP
+509 VVVFDPRTVGPGP

-533 DRLVSEATGVDA
+533 DRLVSEASGIDA
-545 VIVNGRIIR
+545 VIVNGTLIR
-554 QNGNDVVAADDR
+554 RNGKDTVAGTDP
-566 LPGRVLRHGR
+566 LPGRLLRHGR

>member
-1 MHGRTGASPRGRQEA
+1 MPVQEQAQEA

-29 VDGSGKPGFAGDLG
+29 VDGSGRPGFAGDLG

-51 LGKADGPA
+51 LGKADA
-59 ATTIDARGKIVS
+59 AAAQTIDATGKVVS

-106 CGFGVAPTKAIHRK
+106 CGFGVAPTRAIHRK

-135 ALEAGLGNA
+135 ALEAGLGLR
-144 WPFETFPQYLDTLE
+144 WPFETFPQYLDALE
-158 KQGTAINIAALF
+158 KRGSAINIAALF
-170 GHTPLRLYVMGEE
+170 GHTPLRLYVMGEA
-183 STERAATPDEIAKM
+183 STERAATGDEIAAM
-197 KTLVR
+197 KKLVR
-202 EAMDAGA
+202 EAMEAGA

-235 EEMDALVSVMGE
+235 EELDALVSVMGE

-263 RQVGGVSRTYNAP
+263 LQMAEVSRKYGVP

-303 KSGAMVIPQVSCR
+303 KSGALVIPQVSCR

-337 ELAVEDAKTPG
+337 ELTVEDARAPG

-358 WREKLRRDVTPLF
+358 WREKLRSELTPLF

-382 APSARELEEQ
+382 APSARDLEEQ
-392 PLADAARKLGRDP
+392 PLADAARRLGKDP

-413 LANDLQAR
+413 LASDLQAR

-466 LGHWVREKKTLTIE
+466 LGHWVREKKTLTVE

-488 RPAEMFGITDRGL
+488 RPAEMFGIGDRGL

-509 VVVFDPRTVAPGP
+509 VVVFDPGTVAPGP

-533 DRLVSEATGVDA
+533 DRLVSEASGVDA
-545 VIVNGRIIR
+545 VIVNGKIIR
-554 QNGNDVVAADDR
+554 QNGKDAVSGNDR

-576 AA
+576 AT

>member
-1 MHGRTGASPRGRQEA
+1 MSF
-16 AMTYDLKITGGTI
+16 DLKITGGTI
-29 VDGSGKPGFAGDLG
+29 VDGSGSPGFVGDLG
-43 IKDGKVVA
+43 VKDGKVVA

-59 ATTIDARGKIVS
+59 STTIDAKGKVVS

-106 CGFGVAPTKAIHRK
+106 CGFGVAPTRAVHRK

-135 ALEAGLGNA
+135 ALEAGLGVD
-144 WPFETFPQYLDTLE
+144 WPFETFPQYLDALE
-158 KQGTAINIAALF
+158 KRGAAINVAALF

-183 STERAATPDEIAKM
+183 STERAAAPDEIAKM
-197 KTLVR
+197 KKLVR

-214 SVSVSHNGYAGKPVP
+214 SVAVSHNGYAGKPVP

-235 EEMDALVSVMGE
+235 EEMDQLVSVMGE

-263 RQVGGVSRTYNAP
+263 RHMAEVSRKYGVP

-303 KSGAMVIPQVSCR
+303 KSGALVIPQVSCR

-337 ELAVEDAKTPG
+337 ELAVADAKEPG

-358 WREKLRRDVTPLF
+358 WREKLRSEVTPLF

-392 PLADAARKLGRDP
+392 PLAAAAAKLGRDP

-413 LANDLQAR
+413 LASDLQAR

-466 LGHWVREKKTLTIE
+466 LGHWVRDKKTLTIE

-509 VVVFDPRTVAPGP
+509 VVVFDPGTVAPGP

-533 DRLVSEATGVDA
+533 DRLVAEANGIDA
-545 VIVNGRIIR
+545 VIVNGAMIR
-554 QNGNDVVAADDR
+554 QNGKDAIAANDR
-566 LPGRVLRHGR
+566 MPGRVLRHGR
-576 AA
+576 AS

>member
-1 MHGRTGASPRGRQEA
+1 
-16 AMTYDLKITGGTI
+16 MTYDLKITGGTI
-29 VDGSGKPGFAGDLG
+29 VDGSGKPSFTGDVG

-51 LGKADGPA
+51 LGKADGA
-59 ATTIDARGKIVS
+59 ADTTIDAKDKVVS

-135 ALEAGLGNA
+135 ALEAGLGSS
-144 WPFETFPQYLDTLE
+144 WPFETFPQYLDALE
-158 KQGTAINIAALF
+158 KRGSAINIAALF

-183 STERAATPDEIAKM
+183 STERAATADEIAAM
-197 KTLVR
+197 KKLVR

-263 RQVGGVSRTYNAP
+263 RHMAEVSRKYNVP

-303 KSGAMVIPQVSCR
+303 KAGALVIPQVSCR

-337 ELAVEDAKTPG
+337 ELAVEDAKAPG

-358 WREKLRRDVTPLF
+358 WREKLRSEVTPLF
-371 RNWWDRVVIAW
+371 RSWWDRVVIAW

-392 PLADAARKLGRDP
+392 PLADAARKLGKDP
-405 VDLALDLA
+405 VDLALELA

-432 EVAELITDPHT
+432 EVAELITDPNT
-443 VIALSDAGAH
+443 IIALSDAGAH

-466 LGHWVREKKTLTIE
+466 LGHWVREKKTFTLE
-480 QAVHQLTQ
+480 QAVHNLTQ

-509 VVVFDPRTVAPGP
+509 VVVFDPKTVGPGP

-533 DRLVSEATGVDA
+533 DRLVSEASGVDA
-545 VIVNGRIIR
+545 VIVNGKVIR
-554 QNGNDVVAADDR
+554 RNGKDAVAADDK
-566 LPGRVLRHGR
+566 LPGRVLRHGH
-576 AA
+576 A

>member
-1 MHGRTGASPRGRQEA
+1 MAF
-16 AMTYDLKITGGTI
+16 DLKITGGTI
-29 VDGSGKPGFAGDLG
+29 VDGTGKPGYTGDVG

-51 LGKADGPA
+51 LGKVDGPA
-59 ATTIDARGKIVS
+59 TTTIDAAGKVVS

-82 AQILWDRMLSIS
+82 AQILWDRLLSIS

-106 CGFGVAPTKAIHRK
+106 CGFGVAPTRAAHRK
-120 LIMQTLEKVE
+120 MIMQTLEKVE

-135 ALEAGLGNA
+135 ALEAGLGTD

-158 KQGTAINIAALF
+158 KQGSAINIAALF

-197 KTLVR
+197 KKLVH

-247 LKRGLMQITIG
+247 KKRGLMQITIG

-263 RQVGGVSRTYNAP
+263 RHMAEVSRKYNVP

-303 KSGAMVIPQVSCR
+303 KSGALVIPQVSCR

-337 ELAVEDAKTPG
+337 ELSQADAKQPG

-358 WREKLRRDVTPLF
+358 WREKLRSEVTPLF
-371 RNWWDRVVIAW
+371 RNWWDRVIVAW
-382 APSARELEEQ
+382 SPSHRELEEQ
-392 PLADAARKLGRDP
+392 SLTAAAAKLGKDP
-405 VDLALDLA
+405 VDLALDIA
-413 LANDLQAR
+413 LADELQTR

-432 EVAELITDPHT
+432 EVAELITDPNT
-443 VIALSDAGAH
+443 IIALSDAGAH
-453 ASQLCDACYSTYL
+453 ANQLCDACYSTHL
-466 LGHWVREKKTLTIE
+466 LAHWVRERGTFTIE
-480 QAVHQLTQ
+480 QAVHNLTQ
-488 RPAEMFGITDRGL
+488 RPAETFGITDRGV
-501 LAEGRPAD
+501 LAEGKPAD
-509 VVVFDPRTVAPGP
+509 VVVFDPKTVGPGP

-533 DRLVSEATGVDA
+533 DRLVSEAHGIAA
-545 VIVNGRIIR
+545 VIVNGQIIR
-554 QNGNDVVAADDR
+554 HDGKDAVAANDR
-566 LPGRVLRHGR
+566 LPGRVLRNGR